1 MPFLKQGSNG
11 SRHLTVTTHGRISG
25 TQFLWLLLA
34 GRLSNCLLLPSDSL
48 HALTVPDLIAV
59 TALNA
64 LFLLLLILPTV
75 LLRRGT
81 LSSRAVSIGY
91 LLVSLFVLYLDM
103 LQFRDFA
110 KETVKADFSVTLLT
124 VALIVAGFAAALYG
138 VQALGRTAAVA
149 AMAGIALLLLFGV
162 LLVPRIEAVNFPP
175 AVFGGWRAVFAQ
187 TLKELPR
194 TAEIVAV
201 GALYPSVNGKVGKTF
216 AVFVGLNAVLTLFVC
231 IVTTGVLGDFAGL
244 TAYPFY
250 TAVTAAKAGV
260 LERLDLLVVILWL
273 GTFFVRVSLF
283 GSIYLDHARRL
294 FGEKYRLPSAA
305 LGALALTALMV
316 LTSTVGFRGQWRLVT
331 YVYWGVLSLFC
342 LVLPLVYR
350 RKRV

>member
-1 MPFLKQGSNG
+1 M
-11 SRHLTVTTHGRISG
+11 TTGNRIGG

-34 GRLSNCLLLPSDSL
+34 GRLSSCLLLPSDSL

-75 LLRRGT
+75 LLLRRGI
-81 LSSRAVSIGY
+81 SGRIVSGGY
-91 LLVSLFVLYLDM
+91 LLVSLFVLYLDI

-110 KETVKADFSVTLLT
+110 EETVKADFSVTLLT
-124 VALIVAGFAAALYG
+124 VTLIVAGFGAALYG
-138 VQALGRTAAVA
+138 VQALGRTAAVVA
-149 AMAGIALLLLFGV
+149 VLGIVLLLLFGA
-162 LLVPRIEAVNFPP
+162 LLVPQIEVLNFPP

-187 TLKELPR
+187 TVKELPR
-194 TAEIVAV
+194 TAEVVAV
-201 GALYPSVNGKVGKTF
+201 GALYSDVNGKVGKTF
-216 AVFVGLNAVLTLFVC
+216 TVFVALNAVLTLFVC

-260 LERLDLLVVILWL
+260 MERLDLLVVALWL

-283 GSIYLDHARRL
+283 GYIYLDHARYL
-294 FGEKYRLPSAA
+294 FGEKSRLPSAA
-305 LGALALTALMV
+305 LGALALIVLMV
-316 LTSTVGFRGQWRLVT
+316 LTRTLGFSGQWRLVT
-331 YVYWGVLSLFC
+331 YLYWGVLALFC
-342 LVLPLVYR
+342 LGLPLVYR

>member
-1 MPFLKQGSNG
+1 M
-11 SRHLTVTTHGRISG
+11 TTKNRIGG
-25 TQFLWLLLA
+25 TQFLWLLLV

-64 LFLLLLILPTV
+64 LFLILLILPTLC
-75 LLRRGT
+75 LLRNGV
-81 LSSRAVSIGY
+81 SSRIVSFAY
-91 LLVSLFVLYLDM
+91 LLVSVFVLYLDM

-110 KETVKADFSVTLLT
+110 EETVNADFSVTLLT

-138 VQALGRTAAVA
+138 LQALGRSAAVVA
-149 AMAGIALLLLFGV
+149 VLGIALLAVFGALLF
-162 LLVPRIEAVNFPP
+162 PRIEAVNFPP
-175 AVFGGWRAVFAQ
+175 AVFSGWRAVFAQ
-187 TLKELPR
+187 TVKELPR
-194 TAEIVAV
+194 TAEVVAV

-216 AVFVGLNAVLTLFVC
+216 AVFVGLNAALTLFVC
-231 IVTTGVLGDFAGL
+231 MITTGVLGDFAGL

-260 LERLDLLVVILWL
+260 LERLDLLVVALWL

-283 GSIYLDHARRL
+283 GSILLDHARRL

-305 LGALALTALMV
+305 LGALALIVLMI
-316 LTSTVGFRGQWRLVT
+316 LTRTVGFSGQWRLVT
-331 YVYWGVLSLFC
+331 YLYWGVLALFC
-342 LVLPLVYR
+342 LGLPLVYGR
-350 RKRV
+350 RRA